1 MKQSTTPSH
10 TPLHSDLERETLRR
24 TRCYRQTLKAIL
36 QTTKTASDQKGII
49 IPAVPAPPLRPAEAQ
64 GRRTRPFSSNAR
76 VQRPVQR
83 WCAPAAGSPVP
94 GASLPPPV
102 VLRSL
107 RRSFTVLKP
116 GSKSFPPRRDARNA
130 NNQSSAPAWAGLGGR
145 RGAPEPSRVHPR
157 AGPGGDTKKP
167 GTPTPTAGARRDP
180 RGAPPAAKFTAPRA
194 PRARRCPRPGE
205 VSRLGAPHP
214 ETPVGPRA
222 PRRARETPL
231 GSCPPL
237 PRPPALAGRFRARG
251 PPAAALTDV
260 CPAGRRGP
268 ELDPPCSAPPWPHC
282 LDGAPRSLSRSLF
295 RAAEGLRRSRARSA
309 PDWRLQTTPRAS
321 RPAQSRARRRPEQ
334 RTGGGAAFPRPP
346 QLSLLLPD
354 PCRWPE
360 QRTNS
365 ECRFTSLCLYAYPQL
380 ETKGRPTLIEHF
392 QAGFTSSLWVDA

>member
-1 MKQSTTPSH
+1 MSGFYREE
-10 TPLHSDLERETLRR
+10 PLGEGQPRDW
-24 TRCYRQTLKAIL
+24 
-36 QTTKTASDQKGII
+36 
-49 IPAVPAPPLRPAEAQ
+49 
-64 GRRTRPFSSNAR
+64 AR
-76 VQRPVQR
+76 KFR
-83 WCAPAAGSPVP
+83 G
-94 GASLPPPV
+94 G
-102 VLRSL
+102 
-107 RRSFTVLKP
+107 
-116 GSKSFPPRRDARNA
+116 DARNA

-145 RGAPEPSRVHPR
+145 RGAPERSRVHPR

-295 RAAEGLRRSRARSA
+295 RAAKGLRRSRARSA
-309 PDWRLQTTPRAS
+309 LDWRLQTTPRAS

-334 RTGGGAAFPRPP
+334 RTGGGAASPRPP
-346 QLSLLLPD
+346 QLSLLPFFLSFLSFLSHFLFSFVLPIFFF
-354 PCRWPE
+354 
-360 QRTNS
+360 NS
-365 ECRFTSLCLYAYPQL
+365 GNGFLVCLCSAYACTYVL
-380 ETKGRPTLIEHF
+380 GHSWRLS
-392 QAGFTSSLWVDA
+392 QAVYMERQALCI

>member
-1 MKQSTTPSH
+1 MRQSTTPSH
-10 TPLHSDLERETLRR
+10 TPPHSDLKRETLRR
-24 TRCYRQTLKAIL
+24 TRCYHQTLKAIV

-49 IPAVPAPPLRPAEAQ
+49 IPAVPAPPLRPAQAQ

-102 VLRSL
+102 VLQSL

-194 PRARRCPRPGE
+194 PRAPRPGE

-222 PRRARETPL
+222 PRRARGTPL

-251 PPAAALTDV
+251 APRGRAHRCLPRREARAEARPALLRAPLASLPRWRPSIALPLALP
-260 CPAGRRGP
+260 CGRRLAAQP
-268 ELDPPCSAPPWPHC
+268 SALRSGLEAADH
-282 LDGAPRSLSRSLF
+282 APRLSARPVPRSPPPG
-295 RAAEGLRRSRARSA
+295 AAHWGRSRLSA
-309 PDWRLQTTPRAS
+309 ATATFPPPS
-321 RPAQSRARRRPEQ
+321 RPLQVA
-334 RTGGGAAFPRPP
+334 GA
-346 QLSLLLPD
+346 
-354 PCRWPE
+354 
-360 QRTNS
+360 TN
-365 ECRFTSLCLYAYPQL
+365 
-380 ETKGRPTLIEHF
+380 
-392 QAGFTSSLWVDA
+392 